1 MLRRCNNP
9 ARYQAR
15 GRRMPAADVR
25 DRRWRGG
32 GGRLGESDSDL
43 DSANGE
49 EADDRAPEDAD
60 DYQGDNSDGFANAHV
75 DVLSVASDAS
85 DPPVQVLAALSE
97 YDSAVLSADLNAHVP
112 SVVSI

>member
-25 DRRWRGG
+25 HGRCRG

-60 DYQGDNSDGFANAHV
+60 DYEGDNSDGFANAHV

-85 DPPVQVLAALSE
+85 DPPVQVLAELSE
-97 YDSAVLSADLNAHVP
+97 YDSAVLSAVLNAHVP